1 MKRCPFCAEFIQ
13 PEAIKCRFCGSMV
26 ETSAPRATSAPASS
40 APFRP
45 ISHQPTV
52 GWADRHKHKI
62 YGGIAGAIGLLIL
75 MSLLVWWTK
84 SNPGVGIAI
93 LVLVAA
99 VVAVIVGG
107 RVAKNAPRA
116 LKAIS
121 ALFLRHK
128 IVTLVPLGVVTLG
141 AASGLN
147 ARLKLDGA
155 CDSALASAASMK
167 KAGKPASEV
176 SGAYAGAANACERA
190 GRESD
195 RLRAFGEHQ
204 AAAALAVKQQ
214 EVEKAD
220 RFEAA
225 AAEGRRHSAAGA
237 TIQAIQAFERA
248 AKEGDLGPDDSK
260 LFGEQL
266 RNDGKA
272 LLAKGDLAAAATRL
286 EAAQVRAPA
295 LEGVREPLEE
305 AKLALRKDEIAAA
318 ISAALTVVDGD
329 LCNSPDDIT
338 RAWNGLR
345 TIQKGEP
352 LHGEAV
358 KVVARLEKCR
368 KAALKYLIK
377 GVTDIMKMQRE
388 ALAEKYET
396 ALLDGG
402 FDVRVR
408 LSGPRKDRMTITY
421 VLFNRAWAH
430 KITGGGSMAKD
441 SFLGGMQDIGFR
453 RVTFSDG
460 FSESFYYDLDPMTE
474 TEAAKATGLAEPFKL

>member
-13 PEAIKCRFCGSMV
+13 PEAVKCRFCGSMV
-26 ETSAPRATSAPASS
+26 ETAAPMPTAGPTSS

-45 ISHQPTV
+45 ISHQPSV
-52 GWADRHKHKI
+52 GWVDRNKNKI

-75 MSLLVWWTK
+75 MSVLVWWTK
-84 SNPGVGIAI
+84 ESPGVGIAI

-107 RVAKNAPRA
+107 RVAMNAPRA
-116 LKAIS
+116 LKGTS
-121 ALFLRHK
+121 AWFLRNK
-128 IVTLVPLGVVTLG
+128 VVTLVPLGVVALG

-167 KAGKPASEV
+167 KAGKPASDV
-176 SGAYAGAANACERA
+176 AAAYVGAANACEQA
-190 GRESD
+190 GREAD
-195 RLRAFGEHQ
+195 RVRAFSEHE
-204 AAAALAVKQQ
+204 AAAALAVKQ
-214 EVEKAD
+214 EVSEKAG

-225 AAEGRRHSAAGA
+225 AAEGRKHAAAGA
-237 TIQAIQAFERA
+237 TIPAIQAFERA
-248 AKEGDLGPDDSK
+248 AKDGDLGPDDSR
-260 LFGEQL
+260 LLAEQL

-272 LLAKGDLAAAATRL
+272 LLAKGDLAAAAARL

-318 ISAALTVVDGD
+318 ISAGLTVVDGD

-338 RAWNGLR
+338 KAWNGLR
-345 TIQKGEP
+345 TIKKGEP
-352 LHGEAV
+352 LYGEAV

-368 KAALKYLIK
+368 KASLKYLVK

-388 ALAEKYET
+388 ALAQKYET
-396 ALLDGG
+396 AMLDGG

-430 KITGGGSMAKD
+430 QITGGGSMAKD
-441 SFLGGMQDIGFR
+441 SFLGGMQDIGFK

-460 FSESFYYDLDPMTE
+460 FGESYYYDLDPMTE
-474 TEAAKATGLAEPFKL
+474 LEAAKQGGLGEPFKL